1 MEETASCAPLSL
13 ISSDAT
19 ESVLATRTQNLSI
32 IVVAIDQYPLQEGYY
47 KTTDTEFGF
56 VNVGT
61 RKKINC
67 IYSTLQRYSSVSPST
82 KLI

>member
-32 IVVAIDQYPLQEGYY
+32 IVVAIDQYPLQEGDY
-47 KTTDTEFGF
+47 KT
-56 VNVGT
+56 
-61 RKKINC
+61 RH
-67 IYSTLQRYSSVSPST
+67 
-82 KLI
+82 